1 MLLLR
6 HLNYKYT
13 DSQGQAMSYLS
24 FHSLVLILV
33 PDMLRVLSTCLLNE
47 GMNELYHKY
56 FSRGI
61 TCIIYSC

>member
-13 DSQGQAMSYLS
+13 DCQGQAMSYLS

-47 GMNELYHKY
+47 GMNELDHEY

-61 TCIIYSC
+61 KCIIYSC

>member
-13 DSQGQAMSYLS
+13 DCQGQAMSYLS

-47 GMNELYHKY
+47 GINELDHE
-56 FSRGI
+56 
-61 TCIIYSC
+61 